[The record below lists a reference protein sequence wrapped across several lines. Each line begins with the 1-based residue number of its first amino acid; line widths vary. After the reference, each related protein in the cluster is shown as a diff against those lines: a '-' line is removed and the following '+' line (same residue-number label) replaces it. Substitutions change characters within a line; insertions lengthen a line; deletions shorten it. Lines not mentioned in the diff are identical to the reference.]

1 MHPTSRKGPLFL
13 QNTPIFHFLQ
23 KNTFP
28 HFISCLRPVVF
39 GVGNIA
45 DIGPKHYT
53 LTVYSTI
60 CTNNMA
66 SASISNF
73 GTVEVIPCMA
83 QKSPNT

>member
-1 MHPTSRKGPLFL
+1 MHPTSRKGPLFYK
-13 QNTPIFHFLQ
+13 TPPFSTFYK